1 VTWLAGQRNRTSK
14 DEVLRDLTVRRDEF
28 SGFFAEFYDI
38 LHAGL
43 PDVDAYVAYAG
54 KYGPKILELG
64 SGTGRILIPLAR
76 AGFQVT
82 GIDTAEDM
90 LSICRYRLECEPE
103 KVQARVRQVKAD
115 VIDLDLNEHFDL
127 IIAPCNFM
135 NQLTGP
141 GDALS
146 ALRSTWRHLSDL
158 GTFILDNSIP
168 DIPFMVRTN
177 GVERKLDFT
186 HPLTGTTI
194 RDAFTASYDF
204 VRQIETDHIVLEE
217 YTGSKLLR
225 REETESTLTYY
236 FPREIRVMLNA
247 ASLEV
252 FHEQG
257 SLVEDVPIDS
267 RSREMIFFCR
277 KVGKQNRN

>member
-1 VTWLAGQRNRTSK
+1 MAAK
-14 DEVLRDLTVRRDEF
+14 KDEF

-54 KYGPKILELG
+54 KYGPKVLELG

-82 GIDTAEDM
+82 GVDTADDM
-90 LSICRYRLECEPE
+90 MSICRYRLEGEPE
-103 KVQARVRQVKAD
+103 QVRARARQVKAD
-115 VIDLDLNEHFDL
+115 VIDFDLGEDFDL

-135 NQLTGP
+135 NLLTGP
-141 GDALS
+141 DDAPS
-146 ALRSTWRHLSDL
+146 ALRSTWRHLCES
-158 GTFILDNSIP
+158 GTFILDSSIP

-236 FPREIRVMLNA
+236 FPREIRVMLSA

-257 SLVEDVPIDS
+257 SSVEEVPIDS

-277 KVGKQNRN
+277 KVGKQEPQLKAWQVY